1 MKTFEPSK
9 TIKELGIDITRKFV
23 VVDGSSVFNEG
34 DILKLERNDDTDCPY
49 FIRITDL
56 KYCDCSLHRLAYAPI
71 KKEFSKDG
79 LEYGD
84 ELVYKGDVKNKR
96 YVLDVFEH
104 SLLTYQIETNGIKI
118 GSSIY
123 TFEEAEQLFTITQPD
138 ETSEVQEVTMS
149 EVCEKFGKEVKIKK

>member
-1 MKTFEPSK
+1 MKTFEPNK
-9 TIKELGIDITRKFV
+9 NIKELGIDITRKFV
-23 VVDGSSVFNEG
+23 VVEKGNFEVG
-34 DILKLERNDDTDCPY
+34 DILKLERDDNSKIPY
-49 FIRITDL
+49 FKRLKDGEIT
-56 KYCDCSLHRLAYAPI
+56 CCSIDKLAYAPI

-84 ELVYKGDVKNKR
+84 ELVYKGDVENKIH
-96 YVLDVFEH
+96 VLDVFEH

-123 TFEEAEQLFTITQPD
+123 TFEEAAQLFTITQPE
-138 ETSEVQEVTMS
+138 ETPEVLEVTMS